1 MAEHFRKNLKKFT
14 ESQVEL
20 AKSFRDGVEA
30 AFCETMTT
38 GDDEHWTEL
47 DYRKDD
53 NGNMAWYVDLYSCD
67 QVKFKTRCFLTQTIY
82 K

>member
-1 MAEHFRKNLKKFT
+1 MTTEHFQKNLAKFT
-14 ESQVEL
+14 ESQGDL
-20 AKSFRDGVEA
+20 AKSFRDGVQS

-47 DYRKDD
+47 EYRKDG

-67 QVKFKTRCFLTQTIY
+67 QAKFMAMQQAR
-82 K
+82 